1 MIFVNQSWIIHDIEY
16 VHMIEYMNLEYLM
29 CLRGKCILVMEFV
42 LDTLGMKT
50 WILCICYRT
59 WYIYGYIYIYIYA
72 ENGITRIPY
81 LYEISVYV
89 LKAYVCDSCT
99 IVIEMKCFL

>member
-29 CLRGKCILVMEFV
+29 CLRGKCILDMEFV

-50 WILCICYRT
+50 WILCI
-59 WYIYGYIYIYIYA
+59 
-72 ENGITRIPY
+72 
-81 LYEISVYV
+81 
-89 LKAYVCDSCT
+89 
-99 IVIEMKCFL
+99 